1 MFRVGHGYDV
11 HKLVFN
17 RRLILCGEPIPFK
30 KGLLGHSD
38 ADVAT
43 HALIDSL
50 LGAAGLQD
58 IGTHFKDTDEKFKDI
73 SSLILLKEVVLML
86 KKNNFLISNVDLTIV
101 AKFPKI
107 MPFSEKMKTNL
118 EGVLKIP
125 KNLIN
130 MKAQTE
136 EGVGICKPN
145 KAIAA
150 FCSSLI
156 YKNSTN

>member
-11 HKLVFN
+11 HKLVFK
-17 RRLILCGEPIPFK
+17 RRLILCGEHIPFK

-58 IGTHFKDTDEKFKDI
+58 IGTHFKNTDKKYKNI

-86 KKNNFLISNVDLTIV
+86 KQNNFKISNVDLTIV
-101 AKFPKI
+101 AKFPNYAI
-107 MPFSEKMKTNL
+107 FW
-118 EGVLKIP
+118 
-125 KNLIN
+125 KNEN
-130 MKAQTE
+130 
-136 EGVGICKPN
+136 
-145 KAIAA
+145 
-150 FCSSLI
+150 
-156 YKNSTN
+156 